1 MEKLRQSKRFR
12 TMCWQVFNAVIAYV
26 ISLVAGLEGE
36 WQVVAVGIGVPVLN
50 IITKRINVNIFGDL
64 GAEKSEEKK

>member
-64 GAEKSEEKK
+64 GVEKN

>member
-36 WQVVAVGIGVPVLN
+36 WQVVAVGIGVPMLN

-64 GAEKSEEKK
+64 GVEKK

>member
-50 IITKRINVNIFGDL
+50 IITKRINVNVFGDL
-64 GAEKSEEKK
+64 GVEKK

>member
-1 MEKLRQSKRFR
+1 MEKVRQSNRFR

-64 GAEKSEEKK
+64 GVEKK

>member
-1 MEKLRQSKRFR
+1 
-12 TMCWQVFNAVIAYV
+12 MCWQVFNAVIAYV

-64 GAEKSEEKK
+64 GVEKK

>member
-1 MEKLRQSKRFR
+1 
-12 TMCWQVFNAVIAYV
+12 MCWQVFNAVIAYV

>member
-1 MEKLRQSKRFR
+1 MEKMRQNKAFR

-50 IITKRINVNIFGDL
+50 IITKRINVNVFGDL
-64 GAEKSEEKK
+64 GVEKK

>member
-64 GAEKSEEKK
+64 GVEKSEEKK

>member
-64 GAEKSEEKK
+64 GVEKK

>member
-1 MEKLRQSKRFR
+1 
-12 TMCWQVFNAVIAYV
+12 MCWQVFNAVIAYV

-64 GAEKSEEKK
+64 GVEKSEEKK